1 MADDAGSAKSD
12 DKKAPLPPEPAPV
25 KWIRWVNATVGH
37 IEAATVLVFLG
48 ALIFVG
54 AYQAIARN
62 FFHHNPDWVDP
73 IIRYSVFLIGLVGG
87 ALAAQAD
94 RLINMD
100 LTTRVLGARVRLGI
114 KVLSG
119 LFSVYVCF
127 YFYKAGMLVYRSM
140 VGERDHNIIKA
151 EHVALAIPV
160 CMLLIGFH
168 MLMHAAVDAYYV
180 ASGRTPPKV
189 ERPVGHH

>member
-1 MADDAGSAKSD
+1 MADSGTPDATA
-12 DKKAPLPPEPAPV
+12 EPAPKV
-25 KWIRWVNATVGH
+25 TEPAAVAWIRRINGAVGH
-37 IEAATVLVFLG
+37 AEAAIVLVFLG

-62 FFHHNPDWVDP
+62 FFRHNPDWVDP

-100 LTTRVLGARVRLGI
+100 LTTRILGARVRLGI

-119 LFSVYVCF
+119 LFSIYVCW

-160 CMLLIGFH
+160 CMMLIAFH